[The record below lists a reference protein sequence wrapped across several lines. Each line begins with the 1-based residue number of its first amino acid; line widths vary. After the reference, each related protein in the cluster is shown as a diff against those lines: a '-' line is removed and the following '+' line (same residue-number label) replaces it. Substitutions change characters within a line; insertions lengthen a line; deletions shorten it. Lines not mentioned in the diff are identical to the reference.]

1 MGGGNYDFRKRSR
14 AYTAAA
20 LRAAVALYLIRLGWN
35 ILSNT
40 NTSMEPLTAKL
51 TGGAFIAAAL
61 LFGIYI
67 LRQLGRDLKDAEL
80 PGNDETPETQIFCFK
95 KRPTALSLEE

>member
-40 NTSMEPLTAKL
+40 NTSMEPFTKKL
-51 TGGAFIAAAL
+51 TGTAFIAAAL
-61 LFGIYI
+61 LFGIFI
-67 LRQLGRDLKDAEL
+67 LRQLKRDLKNSEL
-80 PGNDETPETQIFCFK
+80 PGNSETSDISQTQEGRDEK
-95 KRPTALSLEE
+95 

>member
-20 LRAAVALYLIRLGWN
+20 LRAVVAIYLIRLGWN
-35 ILSNT
+35 ILSNKD
-40 NTSMEPLTAKL
+40 TSMDSFIAKL
-51 TGGAFIAAAL
+51 AGGAFIAAAL

-80 PGNDETPETQIFCFK
+80 PGNDETPETSQ
-95 KRPTALSLEE
+95 TQEGWEEK

>member
-1 MGGGNYDFRKRSR
+1 MGGGNYDLRKRSR

-40 NTSMEPLTAKL
+40 NTSMEPFMKKL

-61 LFGIYI
+61 FFGIYI
-67 LRQLGRDLKDAEL
+67 LMQLKRDLKNAEL
-80 PGNDETPETQIFCFK
+80 PGNSETPEISQTQEGWDEK
-95 KRPTALSLEE
+95 

>member
-20 LRAAVALYLIRLGWN
+20 LRAVVAIYLIRLGWN
-35 ILSNT
+35 ILSNKD
-40 NTSMEPLTAKL
+40 TSMDSFIAKL
-51 TGGAFIAAAL
+51 AGGVFIAAAL

-67 LRQLGRDLKDAEL
+67 LRQLKRDLKDAEL
-80 PGNDETPETQIFCFK
+80 PGNGETPETSQTQEGWDEK
-95 KRPTALSLEE
+95 